1 MGEKRLVTK
10 NRFGKWEVRAPSVV
24 HPDSTHETREEAE
37 RAAVEFVERAGGGYV
52 DIIL

>member
-1 MGEKRLVTK
+1 MPEKRLVTK